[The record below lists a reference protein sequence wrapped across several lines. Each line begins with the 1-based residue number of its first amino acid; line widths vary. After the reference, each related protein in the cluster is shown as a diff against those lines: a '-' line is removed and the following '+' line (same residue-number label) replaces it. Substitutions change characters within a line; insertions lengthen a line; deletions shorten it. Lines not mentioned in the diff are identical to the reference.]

1 MTFVAISDDA
11 YFVDVAETSFTLRT
25 FLLNVAAFLTS
36 ALVLIS
42 ALAWNDAAREYLKR
56 YPALK
61 KRGMWVYALIVTGI
75 AFVAITAVMW
85 LKAKTTK
92 EEEKEAE

>member
-1 MTFVAISDDA
+1 MTSLKGMAFDGDA
-11 YFVDVAETSFTLRT
+11 DVSASFTLRV
-25 FLLNVAAFLTS
+25 FLLNVLAFFTS

-61 KRGMWVYALIVTGI
+61 KRGMWAYALIVT
-75 AFVAITAVMW
+75 ASPS
-85 LKAKTTK
+85 
-92 EEEKEAE
+92 